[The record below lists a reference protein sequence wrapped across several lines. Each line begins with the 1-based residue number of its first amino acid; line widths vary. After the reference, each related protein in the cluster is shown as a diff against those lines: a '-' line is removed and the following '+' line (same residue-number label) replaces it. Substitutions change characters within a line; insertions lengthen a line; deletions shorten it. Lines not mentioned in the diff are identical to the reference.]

1 MLLKDNISK
10 NQILQQDTNLINKT
24 VENEL
29 NQTKTKIEIKKLKK
43 EEKYIELQERNKKLF
58 NDKILEN

>member
-24 VENEL
+24 VEYEL